1 MLQTDVFLQV
11 ALDEELP
18 GTKSANELWLLALV
32 TDPDVVLQLEAVL
45 EQFVAFG
52 TSKFLKISYRVL
64 LKWEYNY

>member
-11 ALDEELP
+11 ALDEELA

-32 TDPDVVLQLEAVL
+32 TNPDVVLQLETAL

-52 TSKFLKISYRVL
+52 TSQFLKICFIIFYFNLS
-64 LKWEYNY
+64 